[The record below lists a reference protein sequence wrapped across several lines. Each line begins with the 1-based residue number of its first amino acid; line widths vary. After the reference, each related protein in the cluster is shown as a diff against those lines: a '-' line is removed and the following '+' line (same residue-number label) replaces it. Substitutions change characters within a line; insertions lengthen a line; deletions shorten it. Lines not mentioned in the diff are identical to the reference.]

1 MSVMFDPCP
10 LVLSPTGQSGLR
22 FKVIIFSIV
31 LLAHGVALGFA
42 WMHRTQRLEQKTH
55 TPLGASFFESFL
67 LQPQLAEVTTKS
79 PSQKSDEITPAVIS
93 QPEKSLPDTEYQ
105 VSASNQSEPGG
116 EQLKEANSSKKVSV
130 IASHRHAVPRSHKHE
145 PDISKPAGLA
155 SYPHNEIPPSSHA
168 HYSTNPQPPYPKK
181 SRRLGEQ
188 GKVVL
193 AVEVDHEGR
202 VSQIQLS
209 LSSGYPR
216 LDHSALEAVRSWQ
229 FIPGKKAGTS
239 QKMWVTI
246 PINFVL
252 E

>member
-1 MSVMFDPCP
+1 MLDPCP

-22 FKVIIFSIV
+22 FKTIIFSIV

-42 WMHRTQRLEQKTH
+42 WMHRTQRQEQKTY
-55 TPLGASFFESFL
+55 TSPEASYFESFML
-67 LQPQLAEVTTKS
+67 EPQLAEATTKR
-79 PSQKSDEITPAVIS
+79 PSHTPNEITSAVLS
-93 QPEKSLPDTEYQ
+93 QPEELLPNTENQ
-105 VSASNQSEPGG
+105 KSASNQSEPSG

-130 IASHRHAVPRSHKHE
+130 IASHRHAVPQSHKHE